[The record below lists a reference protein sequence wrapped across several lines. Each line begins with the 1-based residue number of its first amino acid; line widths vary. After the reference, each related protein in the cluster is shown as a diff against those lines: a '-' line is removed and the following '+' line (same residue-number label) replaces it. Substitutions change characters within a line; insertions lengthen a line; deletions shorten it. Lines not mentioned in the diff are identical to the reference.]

1 MQEIANSDESVIQTL
16 HSAAGWSELE
26 KSEV

>member
-1 MQEIANSDESVIQTL
+1 MQEIANSDDSLSQIL
-16 HSAAGWSELE
+16 CSAAGWEELE

>member
-16 HSAAGWSELE
+16 YSAAGWSELE